1 MARKG
6 CTKLPLPAGFSR
18 RSFRRDARI
27 LDVCLGR
34 TEIGKAKPRE
44 NTTGSLGWR
53 LDTKMRVKVGD
64 HWVWVQGSVTFT
76 VINSADLPPEPTTGD
91 PAV

>member
-1 MARKG
+1 
-6 CTKLPLPAGFSR
+6 
-18 RSFRRDARI
+18 
-27 LDVCLGR
+27 
-34 TEIGKAKPRE
+34 
-44 NTTGSLGWR
+44 
-53 LDTKMRVKVGD
+53 VKVGD